1 MNKQTD
7 VKSGELRTGAQAA
20 AEKVELHEMT
30 IAQRELWLGENI
42 SKELS
47 FNIWGYGQVDGPL
60 DVKLLRQA
68 IDAIVEETPA
78 LQAHFV
84 EKDGELYQYRAPRTH
99 EPLFTLDLSKE
110 PDPLQA
116 ARRWMVADAAL
127 PRRATGEE
135 PFSFYVITLA
145 PQRYVL
151 YRRFHHMITD
161 GRSAEEVMRRIAA
174 YYNALASGGVIPEF
188 ANCNFSLL
196 YENDIKYR
204 DSSRFSSDQAFWREY
219 TAAAPQSLS
228 RRAILTPD
236 AAMNRNT
243 QLLEKEALDQLQQQA
258 DNIGVHRAHILAAA
272 VALCFYSLTGSEY
285 LNFSMPVT
293 GTRERNSIGM
303 TSNVVPL
310 IIKVEPQLSLAEFI
324 QKVAAE
330 IAKVVRHQLYRG
342 EDIRRDNG
350 ATDSAWFGPSINI
363 VSFDHGDPFWGCR
376 TRWYYGGNIPSGDLQ
391 IMLYEDQQANE
402 LDVTFSDA
410 DYANSLGD
418 LDVLQRRFQFILRAL
433 NASTAGTIEAL
444 DRQVAALADAEAGG
458 SFYTNRRQPPAGGII
473 RWDRPAE
480 ALQRLVSSLSH
491 GAGCAAKMLL
501 AERVLGVTA
510 LQAVSDER
518 QAEPGTLLHVEADG
532 WVIAANP
539 GVVRV
544 GPFLRAD
551 GSAQPGDALAQA
563 CGLSVGSVLPT
574 INAAEA
580 SLLGAA
586 YGASA
591 DSAAFWQPRLTR
603 YYPAP
608 FPPGP
613 GRQADLPARWQATAW
628 QRLEKIAGEQV
639 LAAATLYLAR
649 MCNETDFQLGW
660 ITPDDR
666 NWGRWAHLS
675 ARVLPLQVSV
685 DHTGNFQ
692 QALAAL
698 EQEYSQLRAHADYH
712 PALLTRDA
720 DLRASQTWPT
730 AVSIV
735 SRRSA
740 QGLQPEDE
748 GVAAIMASGSRAVL
762 QICKADGA
770 FRWVYDAASVADEQ
784 MLRATQHLLMLLN
797 DAVRAGSHRRT
808 VGELSLVSEEERAQ
822 LLQGLN
828 HTVASHSPTACLHR
842 LFEAQVKRTPE
853 AIAVTYGDDS
863 LTYAELNTQANR
875 WAHRLVQLGVQ
886 PDSLVALCAGRGLP
900 MLVGLLGILKAGGA
914 YVPLDPAYS
923 GERLQYILADSAPVL
938 LLADELGRQALGDC
952 EVPVLALE
960 QPLRGESDDLQDVGV
975 RPAHLAYVI
984 YTSGSTGK
992 PKGVMVEHRQVAR
1005 LFSATNAWF
1014 NFSAADRWCL
1024 FHSFAFDF
1032 SVWEIWGAW
1041 LYGGQLFI
1049 VPQAIA
1055 RSAPDF
1061 YHFVCRS
1068 GITVLNQTP
1077 SAFKAFIQAQ
1087 AHSEARQQLREI
1099 VFGGEMLKPCDLA
1112 PWFARPE
1119 NRQTRL
1125 INMYGITETT
1135 VHVTYR
1141 PLSAQD
1147 TAITTSPIGS
1157 RIPDLRLYLLGA
1169 DGEPVPMGAIG
1180 ELYVGGEGV
1189 ARGYLNRPEL
1199 TAERFLDDPFNRAP
1213 GARMYRT
1220 GDLARYLP
1228 GGDIEYL
1235 GRNDQQVKIRGFRI
1249 ECGEVEAQLSTDPR
1263 VRSVA
1268 VDAID
1273 DGDGGKR
1280 LVAWVVPAP
1289 EAERATLAT
1298 GLRQHLQARLPDY
1311 MVPVAY
1317 VWLEALP
1324 LTGNGKLD
1332 KRALPVPQVDA
1343 YVREAYAP
1351 PQGEAENLL
1360 AAIWREL
1367 LGVERVG
1374 RYDHFFELGGH
1385 SLMAVRLANR
1395 VQQAGWQLPL
1405 QALFASPVLHV
1416 LAQAL
1421 EVAPA
1426 QEPQPILPVARDGEL
1441 PLSFAQQR
1449 LWFLTQL
1456 EGMSETYHIPLALRL
1471 HGRLDRQ
1478 ALQHSLDALYAR
1490 HESLRSRFIT
1500 REDRPQVQILPA
1512 NGLPLAF
1519 HDLRRHPA
1527 QADTLCRQAATQPF
1541 DLTQGPLVRAA
1552 LIRLADEEHLF
1563 LLTCHHIVSDGWS
1576 TGILLRELGAL
1587 YGALRRGDADPLP
1600 PLTLQYPDY
1609 AAWQRR
1615 YLTPERLAAQAQYWR
1630 ETLSGA
1636 PALLTLPTD
1645 RPRPT
1650 VQSFSGGEVPIAI
1663 DAELTQA
1670 LRQFSRQHGGTLFM
1684 TVLAAWSLVLA
1695 RMAGQQELVIG
1706 TPEANRGRLETES
1719 LVGFFVSTLALRID
1733 LRDDPDLP
1741 TLIARIR
1748 HTVLT
1753 AQENRDLPFEQVVE
1767 LVNPPRHLGYTPL
1780 FQVMLAWQDGS
1791 VRDIPLPGLQA
1802 ELAGLEY
1809 SAAKFDLTL
1818 DLADTG
1824 EGISGTLNFATA
1836 LFDRATAERYGVYLV
1851 QALRAMTLN
1860 SPRSVSHIDL
1870 LPPAERE
1877 HLLHGWNRTERD
1889 YPLDQTLAAL
1899 FEQQVRRT
1907 PDATALVSG
1916 AESLSY
1922 AQLNARANRLAHALI
1937 ARGVGPDSRVAVCAE
1952 RGLNMVTAL
1961 FGILKAGGAY
1971 VPLDPA
1977 YPGERLQYIL
1987 QDADPVLLL
1996 ADAAGRAALGE
2007 PVTPQLALE
2016 AALPET
2022 LSAENP
2028 APRAQA
2034 SHLAYVIYTS
2044 GSTGKPKGAMNEHR
2058 GVVNRL
2064 VWMQEAYGLT
2074 AADTV
2079 LQKTPFGFDVSVWE
2093 FFWPLMVGARLVM
2106 AKPEGHK
2113 DPDYLS
2119 RAIEQYGVTTLH
2131 FVPSMLQSF
2140 LADGQAA
2147 TRCGQVVR
2155 VMCSGE
2161 ALPAA
2166 LVAEFYRRLPQAEL
2180 HNLYGPT
2187 EAAVDV
2193 TAWHCSREADRV
2205 SVPIGRPIAN
2215 TRIYLL
2221 DERGQPVPLGAV
2233 GELYIGGVQVARGYL
2248 NRPELTA
2255 ERFLSDPFAPG
2266 GRMYRTGDVARYLAN
2281 GDIEYL
2287 GRNDQ
2292 QVKIRGFRIECGEIE
2307 AALATHPA
2315 VREAVVDARAVGDD
2329 KRLVAWVVPAADV
2342 AEETLA
2348 GALRQHVSAA
2358 LPDYMVPSAWVV
2370 VAALPLS
2377 PNGKL
2382 DRRALPEPQG
2392 AQSQAAYEVPQGEH
2406 ETLLAAIWR
2415 ELLNVERVGRHD
2427 NFFELGGHSLLA
2439 VKLMA
2444 QLRRAGWGAN
2454 VQTLFS
2460 TPTLSALAQAM
2471 SAQGE
2476 VDIPENR
2483 ILPGGA
2489 SITPEMLPLAMLS
2502 QPEIDAV
2509 VAQVPGGVANVQDIY
2524 ALSPLQEGILFH
2536 HLLAERGDP
2545 YQLSAVLRFDSRARL
2560 DAWLAAM
2567 QQVIDRHDIL
2577 RTAFIT
2583 QGMSSPVQVV
2593 WRKAELA
2600 LSERRFDPADGPI
2613 WQQLAASFDP
2623 LQQRQDLTRAP
2634 LLNFTVTQEE
2644 DGSWCALQQWHHLI
2658 GDHSTLAFMEQE
2670 IGEILAG
2677 RGAQLG
2683 VAQPF
2688 RNAVAQ
2694 ARLALSEAEHESF
2707 FRDMLA
2713 DISEPVLPFG
2723 LSDVHGEGRQIACRY
2738 QALSSALNLRL
2749 RRQARRLGVSLAS
2762 LCHLAWAQVLASVSG
2777 RDAVVFGTVLLG
2789 RLQGGEGA
2797 ERALGL
2803 FINTLPL
2810 RLDIDRRGVETAA
2823 REAHVR
2829 LSGLLAHEHTPLALA
2844 QRCSGVSPGAPLF
2857 SALLNYRHN
2866 NGEAVA
2872 LPEGVSL
2879 LSAEER
2885 TNYPFVLSVEDG
2897 GDSLGLTAQVTET
2910 VDAQRVCDY
2919 MVQALSSLAQ
2929 ALEQAPETPVCSLA
2943 VVPETERELL
2953 LHGWNRTERD
2963 YPLDQTLAALFE
2975 QQVHRTPDATA
2986 LVSGAE
2992 SLSYAQLNARANRLA
3007 HALIAR
3013 GVGPD
3018 SRVAVC
3024 AERGLNMVTALFGI
3038 LKAGGAYVPLDPAYP
3053 GERLQYILQDA
3064 DPVLLLADAAGRAA
3078 LGEPAT
3084 PQLALEAALPET
3096 LSAENPA
3103 PRAQA
3108 SHLAYVI
3115 YTSGSTGKPKGA
3127 MNEHRGVV
3135 NRLVW
3140 MQEAYGLTAA
3150 DTVLQKTPFGFDVS
3164 VWEFF
3169 WPLMVGARLV
3179 MAKPEGHK
3187 DPDYLSRAI
3196 EQYGVTTLHFVPSM
3210 LQSFLADGQAA
3221 TRCGQVVR
3229 VMCSGEAL
3237 PATLVAEFY
3246 RRLPQ
3251 AELHNLYGPTEA
3263 AVDVTAWHC
3272 SREADRVSV
3281 PIGRPI
3287 ANTRIYLL
3295 DERGQPVPLGAVGEL
3310 YIGGVQVA
3318 RGYLHRP
3325 ELTAERFLADPFAPG
3340 GRMYRTGDV
3349 ARYLA
3354 NGDIEY
3360 LGRNDQQVKIRGFR
3374 IECGEIEAALATH
3387 PAVREAVVDARAV
3400 GDDKRLVAWVVPA
3413 ADVAEE
3419 TLAGALRQHVSASL
3433 PDYMVPSAWVV
3444 VAALPLSPNGKL
3456 DRRALPEPQGAQ
3468 SQAAYEAPQGEH
3480 ETLLA
3485 AIWREL
3491 LNVERVGRHDN
3502 FFELGG
3508 HSLLA
3513 VRLTNRLQQMEWQ
3526 LPLQTLFANPTLLAL
3541 AQQLRRTDEAL
3552 PPIEAMPRGAALP
3565 LSFAQQRLW
3574 FLTQLEGL
3582 SETYHIP
3589 LALSLRGELDLP
3601 AWRQSLDALYAR
3613 HEALR
3618 SRFVTVEG
3626 QPQAHILPA
3635 DALPLTVHD
3644 LRGRQDAQSQ
3654 ARQLAQRL
3662 TEAPFDLTQGPL
3674 VRAALIRLADEEHLF
3689 LLTCHHIISDG
3700 WSTGILLRDLG
3711 ALYGALRRGDADP
3724 LPSLTLQYADYA
3736 AWQRRY
3742 LTPERLA
3749 AQAQYWRET
3758 LSDAPALL
3766 TLPTDRPRPTVQSFS
3781 GGEVPIAIDA
3791 ELTQALRQF
3800 SRQHG
3805 GTLFMTVLAAW
3816 SLVLTR
3822 MAGQQE
3828 LVIGTPEANRGRL
3841 ETESLVGFF
3850 VSTLALRI
3858 DLRDDPDL
3866 PTLIARIRHT
3876 VLTAQ
3881 ENRDLPFEQ
3890 VVELVN
3896 PPRHL
3901 GYTPLF
3907 QVMLAWQDGS
3917 VRDISL
3923 PGLQAESA
3931 ELGYQIAKYD
3941 LTLDLAERDEQ
3952 ISGTLNFATALFDR
3966 ATAERYGVYLVQV
3979 LRAMA
3984 TNATQ
3989 PASHLDLLPAAE
4001 RELLLYGWNRTAEV
4015 YPAQS
4020 SAHVLFEQWAQRTPD
4035 AVAVVNDRDSL
4046 SYAQLNAHAN
4056 QLAHQ
4061 LIAQG
4066 VRPGD
4071 RVATSLERSV
4081 SLVIAQLAI
4090 LKAGAA
4096 YVPLDPHLP
4105 VARQAWIIGDSGASL
4120 ILCDRDIDREI
4131 AGEIACLRVDRLRQ
4145 NPTHD
4150 PAVPR
4155 AGGAPAYIMYTSGST
4170 GTPKGVMVTHQGI
4183 LRLAINNR
4191 FASFERGD
4199 RFAFAA
4205 NPAFDASTLEMWGAL
4220 LNGASLAI
4228 IAPEV
4233 LTEAEALA
4241 AALVRQGINVLF
4253 LTTSLFN
4260 QYAHSIAATLAQL
4273 KYLLSGGEA
4282 ADPHAFARML
4292 KEAGPVR
4299 LINAY
4304 GPTEC
4309 TVFATTATIER
4320 VDPWQRLPIGRP
4332 IGNTR
4337 IYLLDEHG
4345 QPVPLGATGEI
4356 YIAGPGVALGYL
4368 NRAELTAE
4376 RFLADPFNPGERMYR
4391 TGDLARYLADGNI
4404 DYLGRNDRQVKI
4416 RGFRI
4421 ECGEIEARVAG
4432 HPAVREAVV
4441 DVLGEADTKRL
4452 VAWVVPEADADRQ
4465 TLAVTLRQYLAGML
4479 PEFMLPA
4486 AWVALDT
4493 LPLTPNGKLDRRAL
4507 PEPQEDAYVRE
4518 VYAEPEGELETLLA
4532 GIWRELL
4539 GIERVG
4545 RHDNFFELGG
4555 HSLLAVKLM
4564 AQLRR
4569 VGLSAGV
4576 QTLFTAPTLST
4587 LAQTLVTQQE
4597 VSVPA
4602 NGILPGCVAI
4612 TPEMLPLAALSQPEI
4627 DAVVAQVPGGVANVQ
4642 DIYALSPLQEG
4653 ILFHHLLAERGD
4665 PYQLS
4670 AVLRFDSRARLD
4682 AWLAAMQQVI
4692 DRHDIL
4698 RTAFITQGVSSPVQV
4713 VWRKAQLSLRELRLN
4728 PAEGEIGSRLTA
4740 LFDPRRVRPD
4750 LTRAPLLSF
4759 VAAQGEEGSWCVL
4772 QQWHHL
4778 IGDHSTLAVM
4788 QEEINLILAGRGDEL
4803 AKAPPFRNAV
4813 AQARL
4818 GVSKAEHERFFRTML
4833 ADIDEPSLPF
4843 GLSDVHGEGRDISTA
4858 HLALPPALNQQLRRQ
4873 ARRLG
4878 VSLASLCHLAWAQ
4891 VLARA
4896 TGRDE
4901 VVFGTVLLGRMQAGD
4916 GAERALGLFI
4926 NTLPLRLDVN
4936 EVGAESAV
4944 LQAHIRLSGLL
4955 AHEHAPLALAQR
4967 CSGVAAGTPL
4977 FSALLNYRHNSG
4989 EDTAL
4994 PTGVTLL
5001 DSQERTNYPFVLS
5014 VEDGGDSLGL
5024 TAQVRQPIEAQRV
5037 CGYMAQALSALAQAL
5052 EQAPQTPVCELEV
5065 MPDEEYALQ
5074 LCRWNH
5080 TAEAYPAD
5088 TCVHELFEQQARLT
5102 PQAIALIQDAQRLS
5116 YAQLNARA
5124 NRLAHRLIERGV
5136 QPGDRVAVR
5145 LARSI
5150 ELVCAQLAVIK
5161 AGAAYVPIDPQL
5173 PAARQA
5179 WIADDSGACL
5189 MLTDAIGDEEIPQ
5202 LTVEDREAEDHNGN
5216 PALRVSS
5223 GATAYIMYTS
5233 GSTGT
5238 PKGVMTPHQGIT
5250 RLVRNNRYAAFDADD
5265 RIAFAANPAFDAST
5279 MEVWAALL
5287 NGGALVVIVPEVMME
5302 AERLAAELQRHRI
5315 TTLFL
5320 TTALFNQYVH
5330 SISGALAQLKYLISG
5345 GEKEDPG
5352 AYARLLQE
5360 RGPVHLIHAY
5370 GPTETT
5376 TFATTARIERAEG
5389 EARLPIG
5396 KPIGNTR
5403 AYLLD
5408 ARGRPVPMGAV
5419 GELHIGGV
5427 GVALGYLNRP
5437 ELTAQRFLS
5446 DPFNPVG
5453 GGRMYR
5459 TGDLARYLP
5468 DGSLEYQGRCDQQIK
5483 LRGFRIEPG
5492 EIEVQLAASPWVR
5505 EAVVQVC
5512 STEHHPRL
5520 VAWIVPTADV
5530 DRSALQGQLRAYLSE
5545 RLPEYMVPSAYVWL
5559 DALPLTANGKLD
5571 RRALPEP
5578 ERAAVGTR
5586 EYAAPQGETE
5596 TTLARVW
5603 CELLEIGQIGRHDNF
5618 FELGGH
5624 SLLAVRLSS
5633 QLRQQGITLP
5643 VQATFNH
5650 PILAELAERIDRR
5663 TAEAPLRKAV
5673 PARSSG
5679 SRPPLFF
5686 VPTGF
5691 GDHSYVFELAKEID
5705 ETFPVYAVPWPAVE
5719 EKPATMSDMAA
5730 SAVALIREVQPQ
5742 GPYHL
5747 AGYSSGGVLAYAIAE
5762 QLQSAG
5768 EAVAFLGLI
5777 DTLRPVEAMHS
5788 PVQLLLNWVESTQ
5801 ERPDPQFC
5809 QQLAELPLPEAIA
5822 AVQRA
5827 GIKTQREEVAD
5838 EAALWQQRHHYAKLV
5853 EATLVQPA
5861 SLKIHLFKAKQEQV
5875 SVNSQNAQ
5883 FQAYWQRIKQ
5893 AGYCREDASALGWD
5907 KLLPPATV
5915 RVSQVNGDHVS
5926 MMEHPV
5932 HRRELGQH
5940 FNLALRELG
5949 QA

>member
-1 MNKQTD
+1 
-7 VKSGELRTGAQAA
+7 
-20 AEKVELHEMT
+20 
-30 IAQRELWLGENI
+30 
-42 SKELS
+42 
-47 FNIWGYGQVDGPL
+47 
-60 DVKLLRQA
+60 
-68 IDAIVEETPA
+68 
-78 LQAHFV
+78 
-84 EKDGELYQYRAPRTH
+84 
-99 EPLFTLDLSKE
+99 
-110 PDPLQA
+110 
-116 ARRWMVADAAL
+116 
-127 PRRATGEE
+127 
-135 PFSFYVITLA
+135 
-145 PQRYVL
+145 
-151 YRRFHHMITD
+151 
-161 GRSAEEVMRRIAA
+161 
-174 YYNALASGGVIPEF
+174 
-188 ANCNFSLL
+188 
-196 YENDIKYR
+196 
-204 DSSRFSSDQAFWREY
+204 
-219 TAAAPQSLS
+219 
-228 RRAILTPD
+228 
-236 AAMNRNT
+236 
-243 QLLEKEALDQLQQQA
+243 
-258 DNIGVHRAHILAAA
+258 
-272 VALCFYSLTGSEY
+272 
-285 LNFSMPVT
+285 
-293 GTRERNSIGM
+293 
-303 TSNVVPL
+303 
-310 IIKVEPQLSLAEFI
+310 
-324 QKVAAE
+324 
-330 IAKVVRHQLYRG
+330 
-342 EDIRRDNG
+342 
-350 ATDSAWFGPSINI
+350 
-363 VSFDHGDPFWGCR
+363 
-376 TRWYYGGNIPSGDLQ
+376 
-391 IMLYEDQQANE
+391 
-402 LDVTFSDA
+402 
-410 DYANSLGD
+410 
-418 LDVLQRRFQFILRAL
+418 
-433 NASTAGTIEAL
+433 
-444 DRQVAALADAEAGG
+444 
-458 SFYTNRRQPPAGGII
+458 
-473 RWDRPAE
+473 
-480 ALQRLVSSLSH
+480 
-491 GAGCAAKMLL
+491 
-501 AERVLGVTA
+501 
-510 LQAVSDER
+510 
-518 QAEPGTLLHVEADG
+518 
-532 WVIAANP
+532 
-539 GVVRV
+539 
-544 GPFLRAD
+544 
-551 GSAQPGDALAQA
+551 
-563 CGLSVGSVLPT
+563 
-574 INAAEA
+574 
-580 SLLGAA
+580 
-586 YGASA
+586 
-591 DSAAFWQPRLTR
+591 
-603 YYPAP
+603 
-608 FPPGP
+608 
-613 GRQADLPARWQATAW
+613 
-628 QRLEKIAGEQV
+628 
-639 LAAATLYLAR
+639 
-649 MCNETDFQLGW
+649 
-660 ITPDDR
+660 
-666 NWGRWAHLS
+666 
-675 ARVLPLQVSV
+675 
-685 DHTGNFQ
+685 
-692 QALAAL
+692 
-698 EQEYSQLRAHADYH
+698 
-712 PALLTRDA
+712 
-720 DLRASQTWPT
+720 
-730 AVSIV
+730 
-735 SRRSA
+735 
-740 QGLQPEDE
+740 
-748 GVAAIMASGSRAVL
+748 
-762 QICKADGA
+762 
-770 FRWVYDAASVADEQ
+770 
-784 MLRATQHLLMLLN
+784 
-797 DAVRAGSHRRT
+797 
-808 VGELSLVSEEERAQ
+808 
-822 LLQGLN
+822 
-828 HTVASHSPTACLHR
+828 
-842 LFEAQVKRTPE
+842 
-853 AIAVTYGDDS
+853 
-863 LTYAELNTQANR
+863 
-875 WAHRLVQLGVQ
+875 
-886 PDSLVALCAGRGLP
+886 
-900 MLVGLLGILKAGGA
+900 
-914 YVPLDPAYS
+914 
-923 GERLQYILADSAPVL
+923 
-938 LLADELGRQALGDC
+938 
-952 EVPVLALE
+952 
-960 QPLRGESDDLQDVGV
+960 
-975 RPAHLAYVI
+975 
-984 YTSGSTGK
+984 
-992 PKGVMVEHRQVAR
+992 
-1005 LFSATNAWF
+1005 
-1014 NFSAADRWCL
+1014 
-1024 FHSFAFDF
+1024 
-1032 SVWEIWGAW
+1032 
-1041 LYGGQLFI
+1041 
-1049 VPQAIA
+1049 
-1055 RSAPDF
+1055 
-1061 YHFVCRS
+1061 
-1068 GITVLNQTP
+1068 
-1077 SAFKAFIQAQ
+1077 
-1087 AHSEARQQLREI
+1087 
-1099 VFGGEMLKPCDLA
+1099 
-1112 PWFARPE
+1112 
-1119 NRQTRL
+1119 
-1125 INMYGITETT
+1125 
-1135 VHVTYR
+1135 
-1141 PLSAQD
+1141 
-1147 TAITTSPIGS
+1147 
-1157 RIPDLRLYLLGA
+1157 
-1169 DGEPVPMGAIG
+1169 
-1180 ELYVGGEGV
+1180 
-1189 ARGYLNRPEL
+1189 
-1199 TAERFLDDPFNRAP
+1199 
-1213 GARMYRT
+1213 
-1220 GDLARYLP
+1220 
-1228 GGDIEYL
+1228 
-1235 GRNDQQVKIRGFRI
+1235 
-1249 ECGEVEAQLSTDPR
+1249 
-1263 VRSVA
+1263 
-1268 VDAID
+1268 
-1273 DGDGGKR
+1273 
-1280 LVAWVVPAP
+1280 
-1289 EAERATLAT
+1289 
-1298 GLRQHLQARLPDY
+1298 
-1311 MVPVAY
+1311 
-1317 VWLEALP
+1317 
-1324 LTGNGKLD
+1324 
-1332 KRALPVPQVDA
+1332 
-1343 YVREAYAP
+1343 
-1351 PQGEAENLL
+1351 
-1360 AAIWREL
+1360 
-1367 LGVERVG
+1367 
-1374 RYDHFFELGGH
+1374 
-1385 SLMAVRLANR
+1385 
-1395 VQQAGWQLPL
+1395 
-1405 QALFASPVLHV
+1405 
-1416 LAQAL
+1416 
-1421 EVAPA
+1421 
-1426 QEPQPILPVARDGEL
+1426 
-1441 PLSFAQQR
+1441 
-1449 LWFLTQL
+1449 
-1456 EGMSETYHIPLALRL
+1456 
-1471 HGRLDRQ
+1471 
-1478 ALQHSLDALYAR
+1478 
-1490 HESLRSRFIT
+1490 
-1500 REDRPQVQILPA
+1500 
-1512 NGLPLAF
+1512 
-1519 HDLRRHPA
+1519 
-1527 QADTLCRQAATQPF
+1527 
-1541 DLTQGPLVRAA
+1541 
-1552 LIRLADEEHLF
+1552 
-1563 LLTCHHIVSDGWS
+1563 
-1576 TGILLRELGAL
+1576 
-1587 YGALRRGDADPLP
+1587 
-1600 PLTLQYPDY
+1600 
-1609 AAWQRR
+1609 
-1615 YLTPERLAAQAQYWR
+1615 
-1630 ETLSGA
+1630 
-1636 PALLTLPTD
+1636 
-1645 RPRPT
+1645 
-1650 VQSFSGGEVPIAI
+1650 
-1663 DAELTQA
+1663 
-1670 LRQFSRQHGGTLFM
+1670 SRQHGGTLFM

-2007 PVTPQLALE
+2007 PATPQLALE
-2016 AALPET
+2016 AVLPET

-2193 TAWHCSREADRV
+2193 TAWHCSREAERV

-2392 AQSQAAYEVPQGEH
+2392 AQSQAAYEAPQGEH

-2489 SITPEMLPLAMLS
+2489 SITPEMLPLATLS
-2502 QPEIDAV
+2502 QPEIDTV

-2560 DAWLAAM
+2560 DAWLAAV
-2567 QQVIDRHDIL
+2567 QQVIERHDIL

-2613 WQQLAASFDP
+2613 WRQLAASFDP

-2829 LSGLLAHEHTPLALA
+2829 LSGLLAHEHAPLALA

-2897 GDSLGLTAQVTET
+2897 GDSLGVTAQVTET

-2943 VVPETERELL
+2943 VVPEAERELL

-2975 QQVHRTPDATA
+2975 QQVRRTPDATA

-3084 PQLALEAALPET
+3084 PQLALEAALPDT
-3096 LSAENPA
+3096 LSAENPER
-3103 PRAQA
+3103 RAQA

-3237 PATLVAEFY
+3237 PAALVAEFY

-3272 SREADRVSV
+3272 SREAERVSV

-3318 RGYLHRP
+3318 RGYLNRP
-3325 ELTAERFLADPFAPG
+3325 ELTAERFLSDPFAPG

-3419 TLAGALRQHVSASL
+3419 TLAGALRQHVSAAL

-3468 SQAAYEAPQGEH
+3468 SQATYEAPQGEH

-3526 LPLQTLFANPTLLAL
+3526 LPLQVLFANPTLLAL

-3711 ALYGALRRGDADP
+3711 ALYGALRR
-3724 LPSLTLQYADYA
+3724 
-3736 AWQRRY
+3736 
-3742 LTPERLA
+3742 
-3749 AQAQYWRET
+3749 
-3758 LSDAPALL
+3758 
-3766 TLPTDRPRPTVQSFS
+3766 
-3781 GGEVPIAIDA
+3781 
-3791 ELTQALRQF
+3791 
-3800 SRQHG
+3800 
-3805 GTLFMTVLAAW
+3805 
-3816 SLVLTR
+3816 
-3822 MAGQQE
+3822 
-3828 LVIGTPEANRGRL
+3828 
-3841 ETESLVGFF
+3841 
-3850 VSTLALRI
+3850 
-3858 DLRDDPDL
+3858 
-3866 PTLIARIRHT
+3866 
-3876 VLTAQ
+3876 
-3881 ENRDLPFEQ
+3881 
-3890 VVELVN
+3890 
-3896 PPRHL
+3896 
-3901 GYTPLF
+3901 
-3907 QVMLAWQDGS
+3907 
-3917 VRDISL
+3917 
-3923 PGLQAESA
+3923 
-3931 ELGYQIAKYD
+3931 
-3941 LTLDLAERDEQ
+3941 
-3952 ISGTLNFATALFDR
+3952 
-3966 ATAERYGVYLVQV
+3966 
-3979 LRAMA
+3979 
-3984 TNATQ
+3984 
-3989 PASHLDLLPAAE
+3989 
-4001 RELLLYGWNRTAEV
+4001 
-4015 YPAQS
+4015 
-4020 SAHVLFEQWAQRTPD
+4020 
-4035 AVAVVNDRDSL
+4035 
-4046 SYAQLNAHAN
+4046 
-4056 QLAHQ
+4056 
-4061 LIAQG
+4061 
-4066 VRPGD
+4066 
-4071 RVATSLERSV
+4071 
-4081 SLVIAQLAI
+4081 
-4090 LKAGAA
+4090 
-4096 YVPLDPHLP
+4096 
-4105 VARQAWIIGDSGASL
+4105 
-4120 ILCDRDIDREI
+4120 
-4131 AGEIACLRVDRLRQ
+4131 
-4145 NPTHD
+4145 
-4150 PAVPR
+4150 
-4155 AGGAPAYIMYTSGST
+4155 
-4170 GTPKGVMVTHQGI
+4170 
-4183 LRLAINNR
+4183 
-4191 FASFERGD
+4191 
-4199 RFAFAA
+4199 
-4205 NPAFDASTLEMWGAL
+4205 
-4220 LNGASLAI
+4220 
-4228 IAPEV
+4228 
-4233 LTEAEALA
+4233 
-4241 AALVRQGINVLF
+4241 
-4253 LTTSLFN
+4253 
-4260 QYAHSIAATLAQL
+4260 
-4273 KYLLSGGEA
+4273 
-4282 ADPHAFARML
+4282 
-4292 KEAGPVR
+4292 
-4299 LINAY
+4299 
-4304 GPTEC
+4304 
-4309 TVFATTATIER
+4309 
-4320 VDPWQRLPIGRP
+4320 
-4332 IGNTR
+4332 
-4337 IYLLDEHG
+4337 
-4345 QPVPLGATGEI
+4345 
-4356 YIAGPGVALGYL
+4356 
-4368 NRAELTAE
+4368 
-4376 RFLADPFNPGERMYR
+4376 
-4391 TGDLARYLADGNI
+4391 
-4404 DYLGRNDRQVKI
+4404 
-4416 RGFRI
+4416 
-4421 ECGEIEARVAG
+4421 
-4432 HPAVREAVV
+4432 
-4441 DVLGEADTKRL
+4441 
-4452 VAWVVPEADADRQ
+4452 
-4465 TLAVTLRQYLAGML
+4465 
-4479 PEFMLPA
+4479 
-4486 AWVALDT
+4486 
-4493 LPLTPNGKLDRRAL
+4493 
-4507 PEPQEDAYVRE
+4507 
-4518 VYAEPEGELETLLA
+4518 
-4532 GIWRELL
+4532 
-4539 GIERVG
+4539 
-4545 RHDNFFELGG
+4545 
-4555 HSLLAVKLM
+4555 
-4564 AQLRR
+4564 
-4569 VGLSAGV
+4569 
-4576 QTLFTAPTLST
+4576 
-4587 LAQTLVTQQE
+4587 
-4597 VSVPA
+4597 
-4602 NGILPGCVAI
+4602 
-4612 TPEMLPLAALSQPEI
+4612 
-4627 DAVVAQVPGGVANVQ
+4627 
-4642 DIYALSPLQEG
+4642 
-4653 ILFHHLLAERGD
+4653 
-4665 PYQLS
+4665 
-4670 AVLRFDSRARLD
+4670 
-4682 AWLAAMQQVI
+4682 
-4692 DRHDIL
+4692 
-4698 RTAFITQGVSSPVQV
+4698 
-4713 VWRKAQLSLRELRLN
+4713 
-4728 PAEGEIGSRLTA
+4728 
-4740 LFDPRRVRPD
+4740 
-4750 LTRAPLLSF
+4750 
-4759 VAAQGEEGSWCVL
+4759 
-4772 QQWHHL
+4772 
-4778 IGDHSTLAVM
+4778 
-4788 QEEINLILAGRGDEL
+4788 
-4803 AKAPPFRNAV
+4803 
-4813 AQARL
+4813 
-4818 GVSKAEHERFFRTML
+4818 
-4833 ADIDEPSLPF
+4833 
-4843 GLSDVHGEGRDISTA
+4843 
-4858 HLALPPALNQQLRRQ
+4858 
-4873 ARRLG
+4873 
-4878 VSLASLCHLAWAQ
+4878 
-4891 VLARA
+4891 
-4896 TGRDE
+4896 
-4901 VVFGTVLLGRMQAGD
+4901 
-4916 GAERALGLFI
+4916 
-4926 NTLPLRLDVN
+4926 
-4936 EVGAESAV
+4936 
-4944 LQAHIRLSGLL
+4944 
-4955 AHEHAPLALAQR
+4955 
-4967 CSGVAAGTPL
+4967 
-4977 FSALLNYRHNSG
+4977 
-4989 EDTAL
+4989 
-4994 PTGVTLL
+4994 
-5001 DSQERTNYPFVLS
+5001 
-5014 VEDGGDSLGL
+5014 
-5024 TAQVRQPIEAQRV
+5024 
-5037 CGYMAQALSALAQAL
+5037 
-5052 EQAPQTPVCELEV
+5052 
-5065 MPDEEYALQ
+5065 
-5074 LCRWNH
+5074 
-5080 TAEAYPAD
+5080 
-5088 TCVHELFEQQARLT
+5088 
-5102 PQAIALIQDAQRLS
+5102 
-5116 YAQLNARA
+5116 
-5124 NRLAHRLIERGV
+5124 
-5136 QPGDRVAVR
+5136 
-5145 LARSI
+5145 
-5150 ELVCAQLAVIK
+5150 
-5161 AGAAYVPIDPQL
+5161 
-5173 PAARQA
+5173 
-5179 WIADDSGACL
+5179 
-5189 MLTDAIGDEEIPQ
+5189 
-5202 LTVEDREAEDHNGN
+5202 
-5216 PALRVSS
+5216 
-5223 GATAYIMYTS
+5223 
-5233 GSTGT
+5233 
-5238 PKGVMTPHQGIT
+5238 
-5250 RLVRNNRYAAFDADD
+5250 
-5265 RIAFAANPAFDAST
+5265 
-5279 MEVWAALL
+5279 
-5287 NGGALVVIVPEVMME
+5287 
-5302 AERLAAELQRHRI
+5302 
-5315 TTLFL
+5315 
-5320 TTALFNQYVH
+5320 
-5330 SISGALAQLKYLISG
+5330 
-5345 GEKEDPG
+5345 
-5352 AYARLLQE
+5352 
-5360 RGPVHLIHAY
+5360 
-5370 GPTETT
+5370 
-5376 TFATTARIERAEG
+5376 
-5389 EARLPIG
+5389 
-5396 KPIGNTR
+5396 
-5403 AYLLD
+5403 
-5408 ARGRPVPMGAV
+5408 
-5419 GELHIGGV
+5419 
-5427 GVALGYLNRP
+5427 
-5437 ELTAQRFLS
+5437 
-5446 DPFNPVG
+5446 
-5453 GGRMYR
+5453 
-5459 TGDLARYLP
+5459 
-5468 DGSLEYQGRCDQQIK
+5468 
-5483 LRGFRIEPG
+5483 
-5492 EIEVQLAASPWVR
+5492 
-5505 EAVVQVC
+5505 
-5512 STEHHPRL
+5512 
-5520 VAWIVPTADV
+5520 
-5530 DRSALQGQLRAYLSE
+5530 
-5545 RLPEYMVPSAYVWL
+5545 
-5559 DALPLTANGKLD
+5559 
-5571 RRALPEP
+5571 
-5578 ERAAVGTR
+5578 
-5586 EYAAPQGETE
+5586 
-5596 TTLARVW
+5596 
-5603 CELLEIGQIGRHDNF
+5603 
-5618 FELGGH
+5618 
-5624 SLLAVRLSS
+5624 
-5633 QLRQQGITLP
+5633 
-5643 VQATFNH
+5643 
-5650 PILAELAERIDRR
+5650 
-5663 TAEAPLRKAV
+5663 
-5673 PARSSG
+5673 
-5679 SRPPLFF
+5679 
-5686 VPTGF
+5686 
-5691 GDHSYVFELAKEID
+5691 
-5705 ETFPVYAVPWPAVE
+5705 
-5719 EKPATMSDMAA
+5719 
-5730 SAVALIREVQPQ
+5730 
-5742 GPYHL
+5742 
-5747 AGYSSGGVLAYAIAE
+5747 
-5762 QLQSAG
+5762 
-5768 EAVAFLGLI
+5768 
-5777 DTLRPVEAMHS
+5777 
-5788 PVQLLLNWVESTQ
+5788 
-5801 ERPDPQFC
+5801 
-5809 QQLAELPLPEAIA
+5809 
-5822 AVQRA
+5822 
-5827 GIKTQREEVAD
+5827 
-5838 EAALWQQRHHYAKLV
+5838 
-5853 EATLVQPA
+5853 
-5861 SLKIHLFKAKQEQV
+5861 
-5875 SVNSQNAQ
+5875 
-5883 FQAYWQRIKQ
+5883 
-5893 AGYCREDASALGWD
+5893 
-5907 KLLPPATV
+5907 
-5915 RVSQVNGDHVS
+5915 
-5926 MMEHPV
+5926 
-5932 HRRELGQH
+5932 
-5940 FNLALRELG
+5940 
-5949 QA
+5949 

>member
-7 VKSGELRTGAQAA
+7 VKSGEFRTDAQAA

-47 FNIWGYGQVDGPL
+47 FNIWGYGLVDGPL

-135 PFSFYVITLA
+135 PFSFHVITLA

-174 YYNALASGGVIPEF
+174 YYNALASGSVIPEF

-410 DYANSLGD
+410 AYANSLGD

-491 GAGCAAKMLL
+491 GAGCAAKILL
-501 AERVLGVTA
+501 ADRVLGVTA

-518 QAEPGTLLHVEADG
+518 QAHPGTLLHVEADG
-532 WVIAANP
+532 WVIAASP
-539 GVVRV
+539 GVVHV

-551 GSAQPGDALAQA
+551 GSTQPGDALAQA

-660 ITPDDR
+660 ISPDDR

-675 ARVLPLQVSV
+675 ARVLPLQISV
-685 DHTGNFQ
+685 DHTSNFQ

-720 DLRASQTWPT
+720 DLRAPQTWPT

-828 HTVASHSPTACLHR
+828 HTVASHTPAACLHR
-842 LFEAQVKRTPE
+842 LFEAQVRRTPK

-952 EVPVLALE
+952 EVPLLALE
-960 QPLRGESDDLQDVGV
+960 QPLTGEGDDLQDVGV

-1099 VFGGEMLKPCDLA
+1099 VFGGEMLKPSDLA

-1263 VRSVA
+1263 VRSAA

-1426 QEPQPILPVARDGEL
+1426 QEPLPILPVVRDGEL

-1587 YGALRRGDADPLP
+1587 YGAFRRGDADPLP
-1600 PLTLQYPDY
+1600 LPTLQYPDY

-1630 ETLSGA
+1630 ETLSDA

-1741 TLIARIR
+1741 TLLERVR
-1748 HTVLT
+1748 HTVLA

-1870 LPPAERE
+1870 LPLAERE

-1952 RGLNMVTAL
+1952 RGLHMVTAL

-2007 PVTPQLALE
+2007 PATPQLALE
-2016 AALPET
+2016 AALPDT

-2028 APRAQA
+2028 ERRAQA

-2147 TRCGQVVR
+2147 SRCGQVVR

-2221 DERGQPVPLGAV
+2221 DDHGQPVPLGAV

-2307 AALATHPA
+2307 AVLATHPA

-2392 AQSQAAYEVPQGEH
+2392 TQSQAAYEAPQGEH
-2406 ETLLAAIWR
+2406 ETLLAGIWR
-2415 ELLNVERVGRHD
+2415 ELLNVEQVGRHD

-2444 QLRRAGWGAN
+2444 QLRRAGWGTN

-2489 SITPEMLPLAMLS
+2489 SITPEMLPLATLS

-2713 DISEPVLPFG
+2713 DIREPVLPFG

-2789 RLQGGEGA
+2789 RLEGGEGA

-2829 LSGLLAHEHTPLALA
+2829 LSGLLAHEHAPLALA

-2897 GDSLGLTAQVTET
+2897 GDSLGVTAQVTET

-2943 VVPETERELL
+2943 VVPEAERELL

-2975 QQVHRTPDATA
+2975 QQVRRTPDATA

-3024 AERGLNMVTALFGI
+3024 AERGLHMVTALFGI

-3084 PQLALEAALPET
+3084 PQLALEAALPDT
-3096 LSAENPA
+3096 LSTENPER
-3103 PRAQA
+3103 RAQA

-3140 MQEAYGLTAA
+3140 MQ
-3150 DTVLQKTPFGFDVS
+3150 
-3164 VWEFF
+3164 
-3169 WPLMVGARLV
+3169 
-3179 MAKPEGHK
+3179 
-3187 DPDYLSRAI
+3187 
-3196 EQYGVTTLHFVPSM
+3196 
-3210 LQSFLADGQAA
+3210 
-3221 TRCGQVVR
+3221 
-3229 VMCSGEAL
+3229 
-3237 PATLVAEFY
+3237 
-3246 RRLPQ
+3246 
-3251 AELHNLYGPTEA
+3251 
-3263 AVDVTAWHC
+3263 
-3272 SREADRVSV
+3272 
-3281 PIGRPI
+3281 
-3287 ANTRIYLL
+3287 
-3295 DERGQPVPLGAVGEL
+3295 
-3310 YIGGVQVA
+3310 
-3318 RGYLHRP
+3318 
-3325 ELTAERFLADPFAPG
+3325 
-3340 GRMYRTGDV
+3340 
-3349 ARYLA
+3349 
-3354 NGDIEY
+3354 
-3360 LGRNDQQVKIRGFR
+3360 
-3374 IECGEIEAALATH
+3374 
-3387 PAVREAVVDARAV
+3387 
-3400 GDDKRLVAWVVPA
+3400 
-3413 ADVAEE
+3413 
-3419 TLAGALRQHVSASL
+3419 
-3433 PDYMVPSAWVV
+3433 
-3444 VAALPLSPNGKL
+3444 
-3456 DRRALPEPQGAQ
+3456 
-3468 SQAAYEAPQGEH
+3468 
-3480 ETLLA
+3480 
-3485 AIWREL
+3485 
-3491 LNVERVGRHDN
+3491 
-3502 FFELGG
+3502 
-3508 HSLLA
+3508 
-3513 VRLTNRLQQMEWQ
+3513 
-3526 LPLQTLFANPTLLAL
+3526 
-3541 AQQLRRTDEAL
+3541 
-3552 PPIEAMPRGAALP
+3552 
-3565 LSFAQQRLW
+3565 
-3574 FLTQLEGL
+3574 
-3582 SETYHIP
+3582 
-3589 LALSLRGELDLP
+3589 
-3601 AWRQSLDALYAR
+3601 
-3613 HEALR
+3613 
-3618 SRFVTVEG
+3618 
-3626 QPQAHILPA
+3626 
-3635 DALPLTVHD
+3635 
-3644 LRGRQDAQSQ
+3644 
-3654 ARQLAQRL
+3654 
-3662 TEAPFDLTQGPL
+3662 
-3674 VRAALIRLADEEHLF
+3674 
-3689 LLTCHHIISDG
+3689 
-3700 WSTGILLRDLG
+3700 
-3711 ALYGALRRGDADP
+3711 
-3724 LPSLTLQYADYA
+3724 
-3736 AWQRRY
+3736 
-3742 LTPERLA
+3742 
-3749 AQAQYWRET
+3749 
-3758 LSDAPALL
+3758 
-3766 TLPTDRPRPTVQSFS
+3766 
-3781 GGEVPIAIDA
+3781 
-3791 ELTQALRQF
+3791 
-3800 SRQHG
+3800 
-3805 GTLFMTVLAAW
+3805 
-3816 SLVLTR
+3816 
-3822 MAGQQE
+3822 
-3828 LVIGTPEANRGRL
+3828 
-3841 ETESLVGFF
+3841 
-3850 VSTLALRI
+3850 
-3858 DLRDDPDL
+3858 
-3866 PTLIARIRHT
+3866 
-3876 VLTAQ
+3876 
-3881 ENRDLPFEQ
+3881 
-3890 VVELVN
+3890 
-3896 PPRHL
+3896 
-3901 GYTPLF
+3901 
-3907 QVMLAWQDGS
+3907 
-3917 VRDISL
+3917 
-3923 PGLQAESA
+3923 
-3931 ELGYQIAKYD
+3931 
-3941 LTLDLAERDEQ
+3941 
-3952 ISGTLNFATALFDR
+3952 
-3966 ATAERYGVYLVQV
+3966 
-3979 LRAMA
+3979 
-3984 TNATQ
+3984 
-3989 PASHLDLLPAAE
+3989 
-4001 RELLLYGWNRTAEV
+4001 
-4015 YPAQS
+4015 
-4020 SAHVLFEQWAQRTPD
+4020 
-4035 AVAVVNDRDSL
+4035 
-4046 SYAQLNAHAN
+4046 
-4056 QLAHQ
+4056 
-4061 LIAQG
+4061 
-4066 VRPGD
+4066 
-4071 RVATSLERSV
+4071 
-4081 SLVIAQLAI
+4081 
-4090 LKAGAA
+4090 
-4096 YVPLDPHLP
+4096 
-4105 VARQAWIIGDSGASL
+4105 
-4120 ILCDRDIDREI
+4120 
-4131 AGEIACLRVDRLRQ
+4131 
-4145 NPTHD
+4145 
-4150 PAVPR
+4150 
-4155 AGGAPAYIMYTSGST
+4155 
-4170 GTPKGVMVTHQGI
+4170 
-4183 LRLAINNR
+4183 
-4191 FASFERGD
+4191 
-4199 RFAFAA
+4199 
-4205 NPAFDASTLEMWGAL
+4205 
-4220 LNGASLAI
+4220 
-4228 IAPEV
+4228 
-4233 LTEAEALA
+4233 
-4241 AALVRQGINVLF
+4241 
-4253 LTTSLFN
+4253 
-4260 QYAHSIAATLAQL
+4260 
-4273 KYLLSGGEA
+4273 
-4282 ADPHAFARML
+4282 
-4292 KEAGPVR
+4292 
-4299 LINAY
+4299 
-4304 GPTEC
+4304 
-4309 TVFATTATIER
+4309 
-4320 VDPWQRLPIGRP
+4320 
-4332 IGNTR
+4332 
-4337 IYLLDEHG
+4337 
-4345 QPVPLGATGEI
+4345 
-4356 YIAGPGVALGYL
+4356 
-4368 NRAELTAE
+4368 
-4376 RFLADPFNPGERMYR
+4376 
-4391 TGDLARYLADGNI
+4391 
-4404 DYLGRNDRQVKI
+4404 
-4416 RGFRI
+4416 
-4421 ECGEIEARVAG
+4421 
-4432 HPAVREAVV
+4432 
-4441 DVLGEADTKRL
+4441 
-4452 VAWVVPEADADRQ
+4452 
-4465 TLAVTLRQYLAGML
+4465 
-4479 PEFMLPA
+4479 
-4486 AWVALDT
+4486 
-4493 LPLTPNGKLDRRAL
+4493 
-4507 PEPQEDAYVRE
+4507 
-4518 VYAEPEGELETLLA
+4518 
-4532 GIWRELL
+4532 
-4539 GIERVG
+4539 
-4545 RHDNFFELGG
+4545 
-4555 HSLLAVKLM
+4555 
-4564 AQLRR
+4564 
-4569 VGLSAGV
+4569 
-4576 QTLFTAPTLST
+4576 
-4587 LAQTLVTQQE
+4587 
-4597 VSVPA
+4597 
-4602 NGILPGCVAI
+4602 
-4612 TPEMLPLAALSQPEI
+4612 
-4627 DAVVAQVPGGVANVQ
+4627 
-4642 DIYALSPLQEG
+4642 
-4653 ILFHHLLAERGD
+4653 
-4665 PYQLS
+4665 
-4670 AVLRFDSRARLD
+4670 
-4682 AWLAAMQQVI
+4682 
-4692 DRHDIL
+4692 
-4698 RTAFITQGVSSPVQV
+4698 
-4713 VWRKAQLSLRELRLN
+4713 
-4728 PAEGEIGSRLTA
+4728 
-4740 LFDPRRVRPD
+4740 
-4750 LTRAPLLSF
+4750 
-4759 VAAQGEEGSWCVL
+4759 
-4772 QQWHHL
+4772 
-4778 IGDHSTLAVM
+4778 
-4788 QEEINLILAGRGDEL
+4788 
-4803 AKAPPFRNAV
+4803 
-4813 AQARL
+4813 
-4818 GVSKAEHERFFRTML
+4818 
-4833 ADIDEPSLPF
+4833 
-4843 GLSDVHGEGRDISTA
+4843 
-4858 HLALPPALNQQLRRQ
+4858 
-4873 ARRLG
+4873 
-4878 VSLASLCHLAWAQ
+4878 
-4891 VLARA
+4891 
-4896 TGRDE
+4896 
-4901 VVFGTVLLGRMQAGD
+4901 
-4916 GAERALGLFI
+4916 
-4926 NTLPLRLDVN
+4926 
-4936 EVGAESAV
+4936 
-4944 LQAHIRLSGLL
+4944 
-4955 AHEHAPLALAQR
+4955 
-4967 CSGVAAGTPL
+4967 
-4977 FSALLNYRHNSG
+4977 
-4989 EDTAL
+4989 
-4994 PTGVTLL
+4994 
-5001 DSQERTNYPFVLS
+5001 
-5014 VEDGGDSLGL
+5014 
-5024 TAQVRQPIEAQRV
+5024 
-5037 CGYMAQALSALAQAL
+5037 
-5052 EQAPQTPVCELEV
+5052 
-5065 MPDEEYALQ
+5065 
-5074 LCRWNH
+5074 
-5080 TAEAYPAD
+5080 
-5088 TCVHELFEQQARLT
+5088 
-5102 PQAIALIQDAQRLS
+5102 
-5116 YAQLNARA
+5116 
-5124 NRLAHRLIERGV
+5124 
-5136 QPGDRVAVR
+5136 
-5145 LARSI
+5145 
-5150 ELVCAQLAVIK
+5150 
-5161 AGAAYVPIDPQL
+5161 
-5173 PAARQA
+5173 
-5179 WIADDSGACL
+5179 
-5189 MLTDAIGDEEIPQ
+5189 
-5202 LTVEDREAEDHNGN
+5202 
-5216 PALRVSS
+5216 
-5223 GATAYIMYTS
+5223 
-5233 GSTGT
+5233 
-5238 PKGVMTPHQGIT
+5238 
-5250 RLVRNNRYAAFDADD
+5250 
-5265 RIAFAANPAFDAST
+5265 
-5279 MEVWAALL
+5279 
-5287 NGGALVVIVPEVMME
+5287 
-5302 AERLAAELQRHRI
+5302 
-5315 TTLFL
+5315 
-5320 TTALFNQYVH
+5320 
-5330 SISGALAQLKYLISG
+5330 
-5345 GEKEDPG
+5345 
-5352 AYARLLQE
+5352 
-5360 RGPVHLIHAY
+5360 
-5370 GPTETT
+5370 
-5376 TFATTARIERAEG
+5376 
-5389 EARLPIG
+5389 
-5396 KPIGNTR
+5396 
-5403 AYLLD
+5403 
-5408 ARGRPVPMGAV
+5408 
-5419 GELHIGGV
+5419 
-5427 GVALGYLNRP
+5427 
-5437 ELTAQRFLS
+5437 
-5446 DPFNPVG
+5446 
-5453 GGRMYR
+5453 
-5459 TGDLARYLP
+5459 
-5468 DGSLEYQGRCDQQIK
+5468 
-5483 LRGFRIEPG
+5483 
-5492 EIEVQLAASPWVR
+5492 
-5505 EAVVQVC
+5505 
-5512 STEHHPRL
+5512 
-5520 VAWIVPTADV
+5520 
-5530 DRSALQGQLRAYLSE
+5530 
-5545 RLPEYMVPSAYVWL
+5545 
-5559 DALPLTANGKLD
+5559 
-5571 RRALPEP
+5571 
-5578 ERAAVGTR
+5578 
-5586 EYAAPQGETE
+5586 
-5596 TTLARVW
+5596 
-5603 CELLEIGQIGRHDNF
+5603 
-5618 FELGGH
+5618 
-5624 SLLAVRLSS
+5624 
-5633 QLRQQGITLP
+5633 
-5643 VQATFNH
+5643 
-5650 PILAELAERIDRR
+5650 
-5663 TAEAPLRKAV
+5663 
-5673 PARSSG
+5673 
-5679 SRPPLFF
+5679 
-5686 VPTGF
+5686 
-5691 GDHSYVFELAKEID
+5691 
-5705 ETFPVYAVPWPAVE
+5705 
-5719 EKPATMSDMAA
+5719 
-5730 SAVALIREVQPQ
+5730 
-5742 GPYHL
+5742 
-5747 AGYSSGGVLAYAIAE
+5747 
-5762 QLQSAG
+5762 
-5768 EAVAFLGLI
+5768 
-5777 DTLRPVEAMHS
+5777 
-5788 PVQLLLNWVESTQ
+5788 
-5801 ERPDPQFC
+5801 
-5809 QQLAELPLPEAIA
+5809 
-5822 AVQRA
+5822 
-5827 GIKTQREEVAD
+5827 
-5838 EAALWQQRHHYAKLV
+5838 
-5853 EATLVQPA
+5853 
-5861 SLKIHLFKAKQEQV
+5861 
-5875 SVNSQNAQ
+5875 
-5883 FQAYWQRIKQ
+5883 
-5893 AGYCREDASALGWD
+5893 
-5907 KLLPPATV
+5907 
-5915 RVSQVNGDHVS
+5915 
-5926 MMEHPV
+5926 
-5932 HRRELGQH
+5932 
-5940 FNLALRELG
+5940 
-5949 QA
+5949 

>member
-20 AEKVELHEMT
+20 TEKVELHEMT

-310 IIKVEPQLSLAEFI
+310 IIKVEPQLRLAEFI

-444 DRQVAALADAEAGG
+444 DRQVAALADTEAGG

-501 AERVLGVTA
+501 AERMLGVTA

-518 QAEPGTLLHVEADG
+518 QAEPGTLLHVEAGG

-586 YGASA
+586 YSASA

-938 LLADELGRQALGDC
+938 LLADELGRQALGGC

-960 QPLRGESDDLQDVGV
+960 QPLTGESGDLQDVGV

-1416 LAQAL
+1416 LAQTL

-1426 QEPQPILPVARDGEL
+1426 QEPLPILPVARDGEL

-1600 PLTLQYPDY
+1600 PLTLQYADY

-1630 ETLSGA
+1630 ETLSDA

-1907 PDATALVSG
+1907 PHATALVSGTESLSYAQLNARANRLAHALIARGVGPDSRVAVCAERGLNMVTALFGILKAGGAYVPLDPAYPGERLQYILQDADPVLLLADAAGRAALGEPATPQLALEAALPETLSAENPAPRAQASHLAYVIYTSGSTGKPKGAMNEHRGVVNRLVWMQEAYGLTAADTVLQKTPFGFDVSVWEFFWPLMVGARLVMAKPEGHKDPDYLSRAIEQYGVTTLHFVPSMLQSFLADGQAATRCGQVVRVMCSGEALSATLVAEFYRRLPQAELHNLYGPTEAAVDVTAWHCSREAERVSVPIGRPIANTRIYLLDERGQPVPLGAVGELYIGGVQVARGYLNRPELTAERFLADPFAPGGRMYRTGDVARYLANGDIEYLGRNDQQVKIRGFRIECGEIEAALATHPAVREAVVDARAVGDDKRLVAWVVPAADVAEETLAGALRQHVSAALPDYMVPSAWVVVAALPLSPNGKLDRRALPEPQGAQSQAAYEAPQGEHETLLAGIWRELLNVEQVGRHDNFFELGGHSLLAVKLMAQLRRAGWGANVQTLFSTPTLSALAQAMSAQGEVDIPENRILPGGASITPEMLPLATLSQPEIDAVVAQVPGGVANVQDIYALSPLQEGILFHHLLAERGDPYQLSAVLRFDSRARLDAWLVAMQQVIDRHDILRTAFITQGMSSPVQVVWRKAELALSERRFDPADGPIWRQLAASFDPLQQRQDLTRAPLLNFTVTQEEDGSWCALQQWHHLIGDHSTLAFMEQEIGEILAGRGAQLGVALPFRNAVAQARLALSEAEHESFFRDMLADIREPVLPFGLSDVHGEGRQIACRYQALSSALNLRLRRQARRLGVSLASLCHLAWAQVLASVSGRDAVVFGTVLLGRLQGGEGAERALGLFINTLPLRLDIDRRGVETAAREAHVRLSGLLAHEHAPLALAQRCSGVSPGAPLFSALLNYRHNNGEAVALPEGVSLLSAEERTNYPFVLSVEDGGDSLGLTAQVTETVDAQRVCDYMVQALSSLAQALEQAPETPVCSLAVVPEAERELLLHGWNRTERDYPLDQTLAALFEQQVRRTPHATALVSG

-1922 AQLNARANRLAHALI
+1922 AQLNARANRLAHSLI

-2193 TAWHCSREADRV
+2193 TAWHCSREAERV

-2255 ERFLSDPFAPG
+2255 ERFLADPFAPG

-2392 AQSQAAYEVPQGEH
+2392 AQSQAAYE
-2406 ETLLAAIWR
+2406 
-2415 ELLNVERVGRHD
+2415 
-2427 NFFELGGHSLLA
+2427 
-2439 VKLMA
+2439 
-2444 QLRRAGWGAN
+2444 
-2454 VQTLFS
+2454 
-2460 TPTLSALAQAM
+2460 
-2471 SAQGE
+2471 
-2476 VDIPENR
+2476 
-2483 ILPGGA
+2483 
-2489 SITPEMLPLAMLS
+2489 
-2502 QPEIDAV
+2502 
-2509 VAQVPGGVANVQDIY
+2509 
-2524 ALSPLQEGILFH
+2524 
-2536 HLLAERGDP
+2536 
-2545 YQLSAVLRFDSRARL
+2545 
-2560 DAWLAAM
+2560 
-2567 QQVIDRHDIL
+2567 
-2577 RTAFIT
+2577 
-2583 QGMSSPVQVV
+2583 
-2593 WRKAELA
+2593 
-2600 LSERRFDPADGPI
+2600 
-2613 WQQLAASFDP
+2613 
-2623 LQQRQDLTRAP
+2623 
-2634 LLNFTVTQEE
+2634 
-2644 DGSWCALQQWHHLI
+2644 
-2658 GDHSTLAFMEQE
+2658 
-2670 IGEILAG
+2670 
-2677 RGAQLG
+2677 
-2683 VAQPF
+2683 
-2688 RNAVAQ
+2688 
-2694 ARLALSEAEHESF
+2694 
-2707 FRDMLA
+2707 
-2713 DISEPVLPFG
+2713 
-2723 LSDVHGEGRQIACRY
+2723 
-2738 QALSSALNLRL
+2738 
-2749 RRQARRLGVSLAS
+2749 
-2762 LCHLAWAQVLASVSG
+2762 
-2777 RDAVVFGTVLLG
+2777 
-2789 RLQGGEGA
+2789 
-2797 ERALGL
+2797 
-2803 FINTLPL
+2803 
-2810 RLDIDRRGVETAA
+2810 
-2823 REAHVR
+2823 
-2829 LSGLLAHEHTPLALA
+2829 
-2844 QRCSGVSPGAPLF
+2844 
-2857 SALLNYRHN
+2857 
-2866 NGEAVA
+2866 
-2872 LPEGVSL
+2872 
-2879 LSAEER
+2879 
-2885 TNYPFVLSVEDG
+2885 
-2897 GDSLGLTAQVTET
+2897 
-2910 VDAQRVCDY
+2910 
-2919 MVQALSSLAQ
+2919 
-2929 ALEQAPETPVCSLA
+2929 
-2943 VVPETERELL
+2943 
-2953 LHGWNRTERD
+2953 
-2963 YPLDQTLAALFE
+2963 
-2975 QQVHRTPDATA
+2975 
-2986 LVSGAE
+2986 
-2992 SLSYAQLNARANRLA
+2992 
-3007 HALIAR
+3007 
-3013 GVGPD
+3013 
-3018 SRVAVC
+3018 
-3024 AERGLNMVTALFGI
+3024 
-3038 LKAGGAYVPLDPAYP
+3038 
-3053 GERLQYILQDA
+3053 
-3064 DPVLLLADAAGRAA
+3064 
-3078 LGEPAT
+3078 
-3084 PQLALEAALPET
+3084 
-3096 LSAENPA
+3096 
-3103 PRAQA
+3103 
-3108 SHLAYVI
+3108 
-3115 YTSGSTGKPKGA
+3115 
-3127 MNEHRGVV
+3127 
-3135 NRLVW
+3135 
-3140 MQEAYGLTAA
+3140 
-3150 DTVLQKTPFGFDVS
+3150 
-3164 VWEFF
+3164 
-3169 WPLMVGARLV
+3169 
-3179 MAKPEGHK
+3179 
-3187 DPDYLSRAI
+3187 
-3196 EQYGVTTLHFVPSM
+3196 
-3210 LQSFLADGQAA
+3210 
-3221 TRCGQVVR
+3221 
-3229 VMCSGEAL
+3229 
-3237 PATLVAEFY
+3237 
-3246 RRLPQ
+3246 
-3251 AELHNLYGPTEA
+3251 
-3263 AVDVTAWHC
+3263 
-3272 SREADRVSV
+3272 
-3281 PIGRPI
+3281 
-3287 ANTRIYLL
+3287 
-3295 DERGQPVPLGAVGEL
+3295 
-3310 YIGGVQVA
+3310 
-3318 RGYLHRP
+3318 
-3325 ELTAERFLADPFAPG
+3325 
-3340 GRMYRTGDV
+3340 
-3349 ARYLA
+3349 
-3354 NGDIEY
+3354 
-3360 LGRNDQQVKIRGFR
+3360 
-3374 IECGEIEAALATH
+3374 
-3387 PAVREAVVDARAV
+3387 
-3400 GDDKRLVAWVVPA
+3400 
-3413 ADVAEE
+3413 
-3419 TLAGALRQHVSASL
+3419 
-3433 PDYMVPSAWVV
+3433 
-3444 VAALPLSPNGKL
+3444 
-3456 DRRALPEPQGAQ
+3456 
-3468 SQAAYEAPQGEH
+3468 APQGEH

-3526 LPLQTLFANPTLLAL
+3526 LPLQVLFANPTLLAL

-3724 LPSLTLQYADYA
+3724 LPPLTLQYADYA

-3816 SLVLTR
+3816 SLVLAR

-3876 VLTAQ
+3876 VLAAR

-4090 LKAGAA
+4090 LKAGGA

-4131 AGEIACLRVDRLRQ
+4131 AGEIACLRIDRLRQ

-4391 TGDLARYLADGNI
+4391 TGDMARYLADGNI

-4441 DVLGEADTKRL
+4441 DVLGEADNKRL

-4612 TPEMLPLAALSQPEI
+4612 TPEMLPLATLSQPEI

-4713 VWRKAQLSLRELRLN
+4713 VWRKAELSLRELRLN
-4728 PAEGEIGSRLTA
+4728 PEEGEIGSRLTA

-4759 VAAQGEEGSWCVL
+4759 VAAQGEEGSWYVL

-4858 HLALPPALNQQLRRQ
+4858 HLALPHALNQQLRRQ

-5189 MLTDAIGDEEIPQ
+5189 MLTDAVGDEGIPQ
-5202 LTVEDREAEDHNGN
+5202 LTVEDREAEGHDGN

-5287 NGGALVVIVPEVMME
+5287 NGGALVVIAPEVMME

-5586 EYAAPQGETE
+5586 EYVAPQGETE

-5643 VQATFNH
+5643 VQAIFNH

>member
-7 VKSGELRTGAQAA
+7 VKSGEFRTGAQAA

-219 TAAAPQSLS
+219 TAAVPQSLS

-402 LDVTFSDA
+402 LDVIFSDA

-551 GSAQPGDALAQA
+551 GSVQPGDALAQA
-563 CGLSVGSVLPT
+563 CGLSIGSVLPT

-649 MCNETDFQLGW
+649 MCNETYFQLGW

-666 NWGRWAHLS
+666 NWGRWAHLG

-685 DHTGNFQ
+685 DHTSNFQ

-720 DLRASQTWPT
+720 DLRAPQTWPT

-828 HTVASHSPTACLHR
+828 HTVASHSPAACLHR
-842 LFEAQVKRTPE
+842 LFEAQVRRTPE

-960 QPLRGESDDLQDVGV
+960 QPLTGESDDLQDVGV

-1099 VFGGEMLKPCDLA
+1099 VFGGEMLKPSDLA

-1426 QEPQPILPVARDGEL
+1426 QEPLPILPVARDGEL

-1587 YGALRRGDADPLP
+1587 YGAVRRGDADPLP

-1630 ETLSGA
+1630 ETLIGA

-1870 LPPAERE
+1870 LPLAERE

-1907 PDATALVSG
+1907 PHATALVSG
-1916 AESLSY
+1916 TESLSY
-1922 AQLNARANRLAHALI
+1922 AQLNARANL
-1937 ARGVGPDSRVAVCAE
+1937 
-1952 RGLNMVTAL
+1952 
-1961 FGILKAGGAY
+1961 
-1971 VPLDPA
+1971 
-1977 YPGERLQYIL
+1977 
-1987 QDADPVLLL
+1987 
-1996 ADAAGRAALGE
+1996 
-2007 PVTPQLALE
+2007 
-2016 AALPET
+2016 
-2022 LSAENP
+2022 
-2028 APRAQA
+2028 
-2034 SHLAYVIYTS
+2034 
-2044 GSTGKPKGAMNEHR
+2044 
-2058 GVVNRL
+2058 
-2064 VWMQEAYGLT
+2064 
-2074 AADTV
+2074 
-2079 LQKTPFGFDVSVWE
+2079 
-2093 FFWPLMVGARLVM
+2093 
-2106 AKPEGHK
+2106 
-2113 DPDYLS
+2113 
-2119 RAIEQYGVTTLH
+2119 
-2131 FVPSMLQSF
+2131 
-2140 LADGQAA
+2140 
-2147 TRCGQVVR
+2147 
-2155 VMCSGE
+2155 
-2161 ALPAA
+2161 
-2166 LVAEFYRRLPQAEL
+2166 
-2180 HNLYGPT
+2180 
-2187 EAAVDV
+2187 
-2193 TAWHCSREADRV
+2193 
-2205 SVPIGRPIAN
+2205 
-2215 TRIYLL
+2215 
-2221 DERGQPVPLGAV
+2221 
-2233 GELYIGGVQVARGYL
+2233 
-2248 NRPELTA
+2248 
-2255 ERFLSDPFAPG
+2255 
-2266 GRMYRTGDVARYLAN
+2266 
-2281 GDIEYL
+2281 
-2287 GRNDQ
+2287 
-2292 QVKIRGFRIECGEIE
+2292 
-2307 AALATHPA
+2307 
-2315 VREAVVDARAVGDD
+2315 
-2329 KRLVAWVVPAADV
+2329 
-2342 AEETLA
+2342 
-2348 GALRQHVSAA
+2348 
-2358 LPDYMVPSAWVV
+2358 
-2370 VAALPLS
+2370 
-2377 PNGKL
+2377 
-2382 DRRALPEPQG
+2382 
-2392 AQSQAAYEVPQGEH
+2392 
-2406 ETLLAAIWR
+2406 
-2415 ELLNVERVGRHD
+2415 
-2427 NFFELGGHSLLA
+2427 
-2439 VKLMA
+2439 
-2444 QLRRAGWGAN
+2444 
-2454 VQTLFS
+2454 
-2460 TPTLSALAQAM
+2460 
-2471 SAQGE
+2471 
-2476 VDIPENR
+2476 
-2483 ILPGGA
+2483 
-2489 SITPEMLPLAMLS
+2489 
-2502 QPEIDAV
+2502 
-2509 VAQVPGGVANVQDIY
+2509 
-2524 ALSPLQEGILFH
+2524 
-2536 HLLAERGDP
+2536 
-2545 YQLSAVLRFDSRARL
+2545 
-2560 DAWLAAM
+2560 
-2567 QQVIDRHDIL
+2567 
-2577 RTAFIT
+2577 
-2583 QGMSSPVQVV
+2583 
-2593 WRKAELA
+2593 
-2600 LSERRFDPADGPI
+2600 
-2613 WQQLAASFDP
+2613 
-2623 LQQRQDLTRAP
+2623 
-2634 LLNFTVTQEE
+2634 
-2644 DGSWCALQQWHHLI
+2644 
-2658 GDHSTLAFMEQE
+2658 
-2670 IGEILAG
+2670 
-2677 RGAQLG
+2677 
-2683 VAQPF
+2683 
-2688 RNAVAQ
+2688 
-2694 ARLALSEAEHESF
+2694 
-2707 FRDMLA
+2707 
-2713 DISEPVLPFG
+2713 
-2723 LSDVHGEGRQIACRY
+2723 
-2738 QALSSALNLRL
+2738 
-2749 RRQARRLGVSLAS
+2749 
-2762 LCHLAWAQVLASVSG
+2762 
-2777 RDAVVFGTVLLG
+2777 
-2789 RLQGGEGA
+2789 
-2797 ERALGL
+2797 
-2803 FINTLPL
+2803 
-2810 RLDIDRRGVETAA
+2810 
-2823 REAHVR
+2823 
-2829 LSGLLAHEHTPLALA
+2829 
-2844 QRCSGVSPGAPLF
+2844 
-2857 SALLNYRHN
+2857 
-2866 NGEAVA
+2866 
-2872 LPEGVSL
+2872 
-2879 LSAEER
+2879 
-2885 TNYPFVLSVEDG
+2885 
-2897 GDSLGLTAQVTET
+2897 
-2910 VDAQRVCDY
+2910 
-2919 MVQALSSLAQ
+2919 
-2929 ALEQAPETPVCSLA
+2929 
-2943 VVPETERELL
+2943 
-2953 LHGWNRTERD
+2953 
-2963 YPLDQTLAALFE
+2963 
-2975 QQVHRTPDATA
+2975 
-2986 LVSGAE
+2986 
-2992 SLSYAQLNARANRLA
+2992 LA

-3272 SREADRVSV
+3272 SREAERVSV

-3318 RGYLHRP
+3318 RGYLNRP

-3419 TLAGALRQHVSASL
+3419 TLAGALRQHVSAALPDYMVPSAWVVVAALPLSPNGKLDRRALPEPQGAQSQAAYEAPQGEHETLLAAIWRELLNVERVGRHDNFFELGGHSLLAVKLMAQLRRAGWGANVQTLFSTPTLSALAQAMSAQGEVDIPENRILPDGASITPEMLPLATLSQPEIDTVVAQVPGGVANVQDIYALSPLQEGILFHHLLAERGDPYQLSAVLRFDSRARLDAWLAAMQQVIDRHDILRTAFIMQGMSSPVQVVWRKAELALSERRFDPADGPIWRQLAASFDPLQQRQDLTRAPLLNFTVTQEEDGSWCALQKWHHLIGDHSTLAFMEQEIGEILAGRGAQLGVAQPFRNAVAQARLALSEAEHESFFRDMLADIREPVLPFGLSDVHGEGRQIACRYQALSSALNLRLRRQARRLGVSLASLCHLAWAQVLASVSGRDAVVFGTVLLGRLQGGEGAERALGLFINTLPLRLDIDRRGVETAAREAHVRLSGLLAHEHAPLALAQRCSGVSPGAPLFSALLNYRHNNGEAVALPEGVSLLSAEERTNYPFVLSVEDGGDSLGLTAQVTETVDAQRVCDYMVQALSSLAQALEQAPETPVCSLAVVPEAERELLLHGWNRTERDYPLDQTLAALFEQQVRRTPDATALVSGAESLSYAQLNARANRLAHALIARGVGPDSRVAVCAERGLNMVTALFGILKAGGAYVPLDPAYPGERLQYILQDADPVLLLADAAGRAALGEPATPQLALEAALPETLSAENPAPRAQASHLAYVIYTSGSTGKPKGAMNEHRGVVNRLVWMQEAYGLTAADTVLQKTPFGFDVSVWEFFWPLMVGARLVMAKPEGHKDPDYLSRAIEQYGVTTLHFVPSMLQSFLADGQAATRCGQVVRVMCSGEALPAALVAEFYRRLPQAELHNLYGPTEAAVDVTAWHCSREAERVSVPIGRPIANTRIYLLDERGQPVPLGAVGELYIGGVQVARGYLNRPELTAERFLADPFAPGGRMYRTGDVARYLANGDIEYLGRNDQQVKIRGFRIECGEIEAVLATHPAVREAVVDARAVGDDKRLVAWVVPAADVAEEALAGALRQHVSAAL

-3526 LPLQTLFANPTLLAL
+3526 LPLQVLFANPTLLAL

-3589 LALSLRGELDLP
+3589 LALSLRGELALP
-3601 AWRQSLDALYAR
+3601 AWRQSLDVLYAR

-3662 TEAPFDLTQGPL
+3662 TEAPFDLTQGLL

-3700 WSTGILLRDLG
+3700 WSTGILLRELG

-3724 LPSLTLQYADYA
+3724 LPPLTLQYADYA

-3816 SLVLTR
+3816 SLVLAR

-3866 PTLIARIRHT
+3866 PTLIARIRHA
-3876 VLTAQ
+3876 VLAAR

-4105 VARQAWIIGDSGASL
+4105 VARQAWIIGDSGALL

-4131 AGEIACLRVDRLRQ
+4131 AGEIACLRIDRLRQ

-4155 AGGAPAYIMYTSGST
+4155 AGDAPAYIMYTSGST

-4441 DVLGEADTKRL
+4441 DVLGEVDNKRL

-4612 TPEMLPLAALSQPEI
+4612 TPEMLPLATLSQPEI

-4713 VWRKAQLSLRELRLN
+4713 VWRKAELSLRELRLN

-4858 HLALPPALNQQLRRQ
+4858 HLALPHALNQQLRRQ

-5202 LTVEDREAEDHNGN
+5202 LTVEDREAEDHDGN

-5287 NGGALVVIVPEVMME
+5287 NGGALVVIAPEVMME

-5643 VQATFNH
+5643 VQAIFNH

>member
-628 QRLEKIAGEQV
+628 QRMEKIAGEQV

-698 EQEYSQLRAHADYH
+698 EQEYSQLRTHADYH

-828 HTVASHSPTACLHR
+828 HTVASHSPRACLHR

-960 QPLRGESDDLQDVGV
+960 QPLTGESDDLQDVGV

-1317 VWLEALP
+1317 VWLEALR

-1630 ETLSGA
+1630 ETLIGA

-1870 LPPAERE
+1870 LPLAERE

-1907 PDATALVSG
+1907 PHATALVSG
-1916 AESLSY
+1916 TESLSY

-2028 APRAQA
+2028 
-2034 SHLAYVIYTS
+2034 
-2044 GSTGKPKGAMNEHR
+2044 
-2058 GVVNRL
+2058 
-2064 VWMQEAYGLT
+2064 
-2074 AADTV
+2074 
-2079 LQKTPFGFDVSVWE
+2079 
-2093 FFWPLMVGARLVM
+2093 
-2106 AKPEGHK
+2106 
-2113 DPDYLS
+2113 
-2119 RAIEQYGVTTLH
+2119 
-2131 FVPSMLQSF
+2131 
-2140 LADGQAA
+2140 
-2147 TRCGQVVR
+2147 
-2155 VMCSGE
+2155 
-2161 ALPAA
+2161 
-2166 LVAEFYRRLPQAEL
+2166 
-2180 HNLYGPT
+2180 
-2187 EAAVDV
+2187 
-2193 TAWHCSREADRV
+2193 
-2205 SVPIGRPIAN
+2205 
-2215 TRIYLL
+2215 
-2221 DERGQPVPLGAV
+2221 ER
-2233 GELYIGGVQVARGYL
+2233 
-2248 NRPELTA
+2248 
-2255 ERFLSDPFAPG
+2255 
-2266 GRMYRTGDVARYLAN
+2266 
-2281 GDIEYL
+2281 
-2287 GRNDQ
+2287 
-2292 QVKIRGFRIECGEIE
+2292 
-2307 AALATHPA
+2307 
-2315 VREAVVDARAVGDD
+2315 
-2329 KRLVAWVVPAADV
+2329 
-2342 AEETLA
+2342 
-2348 GALRQHVSAA
+2348 
-2358 LPDYMVPSAWVV
+2358 
-2370 VAALPLS
+2370 
-2377 PNGKL
+2377 
-2382 DRRALPEPQG
+2382 
-2392 AQSQAAYEVPQGEH
+2392 
-2406 ETLLAAIWR
+2406 
-2415 ELLNVERVGRHD
+2415 
-2427 NFFELGGHSLLA
+2427 
-2439 VKLMA
+2439 
-2444 QLRRAGWGAN
+2444 
-2454 VQTLFS
+2454 
-2460 TPTLSALAQAM
+2460 
-2471 SAQGE
+2471 
-2476 VDIPENR
+2476 
-2483 ILPGGA
+2483 
-2489 SITPEMLPLAMLS
+2489 
-2502 QPEIDAV
+2502 
-2509 VAQVPGGVANVQDIY
+2509 
-2524 ALSPLQEGILFH
+2524 
-2536 HLLAERGDP
+2536 
-2545 YQLSAVLRFDSRARL
+2545 
-2560 DAWLAAM
+2560 
-2567 QQVIDRHDIL
+2567 
-2577 RTAFIT
+2577 
-2583 QGMSSPVQVV
+2583 
-2593 WRKAELA
+2593 
-2600 LSERRFDPADGPI
+2600 
-2613 WQQLAASFDP
+2613 
-2623 LQQRQDLTRAP
+2623 
-2634 LLNFTVTQEE
+2634 
-2644 DGSWCALQQWHHLI
+2644 
-2658 GDHSTLAFMEQE
+2658 
-2670 IGEILAG
+2670 
-2677 RGAQLG
+2677 
-2683 VAQPF
+2683 
-2688 RNAVAQ
+2688 
-2694 ARLALSEAEHESF
+2694 
-2707 FRDMLA
+2707 
-2713 DISEPVLPFG
+2713 
-2723 LSDVHGEGRQIACRY
+2723 
-2738 QALSSALNLRL
+2738 
-2749 RRQARRLGVSLAS
+2749 
-2762 LCHLAWAQVLASVSG
+2762 
-2777 RDAVVFGTVLLG
+2777 
-2789 RLQGGEGA
+2789 
-2797 ERALGL
+2797 
-2803 FINTLPL
+2803 
-2810 RLDIDRRGVETAA
+2810 
-2823 REAHVR
+2823 
-2829 LSGLLAHEHTPLALA
+2829 
-2844 QRCSGVSPGAPLF
+2844 
-2857 SALLNYRHN
+2857 
-2866 NGEAVA
+2866 
-2872 LPEGVSL
+2872 
-2879 LSAEER
+2879 
-2885 TNYPFVLSVEDG
+2885 
-2897 GDSLGLTAQVTET
+2897 
-2910 VDAQRVCDY
+2910 
-2919 MVQALSSLAQ
+2919 
-2929 ALEQAPETPVCSLA
+2929 
-2943 VVPETERELL
+2943 
-2953 LHGWNRTERD
+2953 
-2963 YPLDQTLAALFE
+2963 
-2975 QQVHRTPDATA
+2975 
-2986 LVSGAE
+2986 
-2992 SLSYAQLNARANRLA
+2992 
-3007 HALIAR
+3007 
-3013 GVGPD
+3013 
-3018 SRVAVC
+3018 
-3024 AERGLNMVTALFGI
+3024 
-3038 LKAGGAYVPLDPAYP
+3038 
-3053 GERLQYILQDA
+3053 
-3064 DPVLLLADAAGRAA
+3064 
-3078 LGEPAT
+3078 
-3084 PQLALEAALPET
+3084 
-3096 LSAENPA
+3096 
-3103 PRAQA
+3103 RAQA

-3272 SREADRVSV
+3272 SREAERVSV

-3318 RGYLHRP
+3318 RGYLNRP
-3325 ELTAERFLADPFAPG
+3325 ELTSERFLSDPFAPG

-3419 TLAGALRQHVSASL
+3419 TLAGALRQHVSAALPDYMVPSAWVVVAALPLSPNGKLDRRALPEPQGAQSQAAYEAPQGEHETLLAAIWRELLNVERVGRHDNFFELGGHSLLAVKLMAQLRRAGWGANVQTLFSTPTLSALAQAMSAQGEVDIPENRILPGGASITPEMLPLATLSQPEIDAVVAQVPGGVANVQDIYALSPLQEGILFHHLLAERGDPYQLSAVLRFDSRARLDAWLAAVQQVIDRHDILRTAFITQGMSSPVQVVWRKAELALSERRFDPADGPIWRQLAASFDPLQQRQDLTRAPLLNFTVTPEEDGSWCALQQWHHLIGDHSTLAFMEQEIGEILAGRGAQLGVAQPFRNAVAQARLALSEAEHESFFRDMLADIREPVLPFGLSDVHGEGRQIACRYQALSSALNLRLRRQARRLGVSLASLCHLAWAQVLASVSGRDAVVFGTVLLGRLQGGEGAERALGLFINTLPLRLDIDRRGVETAAREAHVRLSGLLAHEHAPLALAQRCSGVSPGAPLFSALLNYRHNNGEAVALPEGVSLLSAEERTNYPFVLSVEDGGDSLGLTAQVTETVDAQRVCDYMVQALSSLAQALEQAPETPVCSLAVVPEAERELLLHGWNRTERDYPLDQTLAALFEQQVRRTPHATALVSGTESLSYAQLNARANRLAHALIARGVGPDSRVAVCAERGLNMVTALFGILKAGGAYVPLDPAYPGERLQYILQDADPVLLLADAAGRAALGEPVTPQLALEAALPETLSAENPERRAQASHLAYVIYTSGSTGKPKGAMNEHRGVVNRLVWMQEAYGLTAADTVLQKTPFGFDVSVWEFFWPLMVGARLVMAKPEGHKDPDYLSRAIEQYGVTTLHFVPSMLQSFLADGQAATRCGQVVRVMCSGEALPATLVAEFYRRLPQAELHNLYGPTEAAVDVTAWHCSREAERVSVPIGRPIANTRIYLLDERGQPVPLGAVGELYIGGVQVARGYLNRPELTSERFLSDPFAPGGRMYRTGDVARYLANGDIEYLGRNDQQVKIRGFRIECGEIEAALATHPAVREAVVDARAVGDDKRLVAWVVPAADVAEETLAGALRQHVSAAL

-3526 LPLQTLFANPTLLAL
+3526 LPLQVLFANPTLLAL

-3689 LLTCHHIISDG
+3689 LLTCHHIVSDG

-3724 LPSLTLQYADYA
+3724 LPPLPLQYADYA

-3758 LSDAPALL
+3758 LSGAPALL

-3816 SLVLTR
+3816 SLVLAR

-3858 DLRDDPDL
+3858 DLSDDPDL
-3866 PTLIARIRHT
+3866 PTLIARIRHA
-3876 VLTAQ
+3876 VLAAR

-3966 ATAERYGVYLVQV
+3966 TTAERYGVYLVQV

-4441 DVLGEADTKRL
+4441 DVLGEADNKRL

-4612 TPEMLPLAALSQPEI
+4612 TPEMLPLATLSQPEI

-4728 PAEGEIGSRLTA
+4728 PEEGEIGSRLTA

-5287 NGGALVVIVPEVMME
+5287 NGGALVVIAPEVMME

-5586 EYAAPQGETE
+5586 EYAAPQGKTE

-5643 VQATFNH
+5643 VQAIFNH